1 MCSEAV
7 VQFMG
12 EKISPHIATEINT
25 VSCKG
30 NCTQYLITS
39 SFKLFAIAAQDI
51 YDCTIHQKNFGPNG
65 TMIIIITMII
75 ALIIMTITII
85 FS

>member
-1 MCSEAV
+1 VSNKAGLLWSEAV

-12 EKISPHIATEINT
+12 ETISPHIATEIKT

-51 YDCTIHQKNFGPNG
+51 YS
-65 TMIIIITMII
+65 
-75 ALIIMTITII
+75 MTAQYTKRILDPMER
-85 FS
+85 